1 MANVNLTRK
10 FLKCR
15 LLKDPTTLHG
25 YQEERNHIKDLF
37 YRTSKIGES
46 NSALLISPKSC
57 GKTTVNNNFNLLT
70 NFIMNLLLFSAS

>member
-1 MANVNLTRK
+1 MSNVNLTRK

-57 GKTTVNNNFNLLT
+57 GKTTVNKH
-70 NFIMNLLLFSAS
+70 

>member
-1 MANVNLTRK
+1 MSNVNLTRK

-25 YQEERNHIKDLF
+25 YHEERSHIKDLF

-57 GKTTVNNNFNLLT
+57 GKTTVNKNLILVS
-70 NFIMNLLLFSAS
+70 NIVIILLIIAAG